1 MAEAVGAGKRA
12 EGAGERVAG
21 AVPKAASAGN
31 KSAGAPRRGDETR
44 RQLID
49 AAVETLKER
58 GFAGASARVI
68 ADRAGVNQG
77 LVFYHFGSVIDLL
90 LAALDAVSAARS
102 ARYGQAV
109 AGVASPADLVDVA
122 SSIFR
127 EDLDAGHVAVLVA
140 MIAGASSTPGLGE
153 EVARRIEPW
162 TAFARDAISG
172 ALGDSPLGTVVP
184 ADELAFAVVAL
195 YLGMEMLTQLD
206 GDRAPADALFARAE
220 GLVRLF
226 AGFGTGGVP
235 DPSVTGVGS

>member
-1 MAEAVGAGKRA
+1 VT
-12 EGAGERVAG
+12 VAPG
-21 AVPKAASAGN
+21 
-31 KSAGAPRRGDETR
+31 RGDGTR
-44 RQLID
+44 RQLIE
-49 AAVETLKER
+49 AAIETLKER

-77 LVFYHFGSVIDLL
+77 LVFYHFGSVIGLL
-90 LAALDAVSAARS
+90 LAALDAVSQARS

-122 SSIFR
+122 ASVFR

-162 TAFARDAISG
+162 TTFARDAISG

-184 ADELAFAVVAL
+184 ADEVAFAVVAL

-220 GLVRLF
+220 ELVPLL
-226 AGFGTGGVP
+226 AGFGTGGGQDRSAAGIGP
-235 DPSVTGVGS
+235 